1 MYNKLQNE
9 SKNKWMQNHQ
19 NVRRMIMKGKENKTV
34 MRYGRRMVSCFL
46 LGALALSSI
55 PVSGNMKGG
64 GQLSI
69 SYAKSQ
75 QIPPLQL
82 QYNEPAKDWESQAL
96 PIGNGKIGAMV
107 FGDVRD
113 EKIQVNEETVW
124 SGGPG
129 ANASYAGGD
138 NSHPAEE
145 VHTALQNVRKSIQDM
160 VNEFSEKKAAHFDS
174 NGKLVTQNYTDLL
187 SDSVFSKNL
196 NMLKGEKSNFGSY
209 QTLGNIR
216 ITDPASGS
224 GNEYS
229 DYLRKTDLN
238 NSIGSV
244 HYVSNGITYDREYFV
259 SNPANVLAIKLTA
272 DQPGAITKEFSLE
285 SEQRKK
291 EIYVNEEN
299 ATVTMTGRPSDQK
312 DNGLKFAQQ
321 IKIITEGGT
330 VQKSSDT
337 ALSVEGADSVTVI
350 MGAATN
356 YQVDAS
362 GTTYEYFK
370 PGEPLDDVEQ
380 TISAAVE
387 KGYDA
392 LREEHKNDYKNLF
405 DRVTLD
411 LNVPQMPDKMTDDLL
426 SGYGKENTAEED
438 RYLEMLFFQYGRYLL
453 ISSSRENSVLPANLQ
468 GIWAQGLSP
477 SWDSDFHTN
486 INLQMNYWLAEQTNL
501 TECHTAV
508 IRYINSLVEKGKVT
522 AKKYYCKQ
530 DGSDVRGWVIHH
542 ENNIWG
548 NTSPSNYTT
557 AFYFPAAAAW
567 MCQDIWDKYQFNSD
581 KDFLAENFD
590 TMLQAALF
598 WVDNLWEDERDGT
611 LVANPSYSP
620 EHGVFSLGCTSD
632 QAIIWELFEE
642 VKLASQV
649 LGKENDPEIREIA
662 ETQKKLYMPKAD
674 RLGGQLA
681 EWKDET
687 TLEVTN
693 SDKHRHQNHVSILH
707 PGTYVSAGRSEWD
720 DEMLE
725 AIRVTLE
732 KRGDGGTG
740 WSKAWKI
747 NMWAR
752 MRDGDRAKKLLS
764 EQLTGSTLKN
774 LFDTHPP
781 YQIDGNFGAV
791 SGITEMLLQSQGD
804 SIEPL
809 AALPSDWKTG
819 AINGVKARGNFELDL
834 AWEHG
839 SLNECRITSNSGNL
853 CNIKYKGIGNL
864 NIYDET
870 NKQYVKA
877 ETSEDSLAFP
887 TTAGAVYVLTSD
899 TTLPVVTTPP
909 STAPSVPPNDTPAT
923 AAPTAP
929 ITPKTSENEEQK
941 PLRIGSTVKQKGM
954 IYKITSKTAVQ
965 LKRVTTSKK
974 NLVIPNT
981 ITAAGKKY
989 SVTSIA
995 DNACSGS
1002 KIAKVTISKN
1012 IRKIGKKAFAN
1023 CKKLKAVIIRS
1034 ARITSIGKQAFSN
1047 TSQKIRVTLNRKA
1060 AEKYKKMLKK
1070 GKLPSTAKY
1079 LYS

>member
-1 MYNKLQNE
+1 
-9 SKNKWMQNHQ
+9 
-19 NVRRMIMKGKENKTV
+19 
-34 MRYGRRMVSCFL
+34 
-46 LGALALSSI
+46 
-55 PVSGNMKGG
+55 
-64 GQLSI
+64 
-69 SYAKSQ
+69 
-75 QIPPLQL
+75 
-82 QYNEPAKDWESQAL
+82 
-96 PIGNGKIGAMV
+96 
-107 FGDVRD
+107 
-113 EKIQVNEETVW
+113 
-124 SGGPG
+124 
-129 ANASYAGGD
+129 
-138 NSHPAEE
+138 
-145 VHTALQNVRKSIQDM
+145 
-160 VNEFSEKKAAHFDS
+160 
-174 NGKLVTQNYTDLL
+174 
-187 SDSVFSKNL
+187 
-196 NMLKGEKSNFGSY
+196 
-209 QTLGNIR
+209 
-216 ITDPASGS
+216 
-224 GNEYS
+224 
-229 DYLRKTDLN
+229 
-238 NSIGSV
+238 
-244 HYVSNGITYDREYFV
+244 
-259 SNPANVLAIKLTA
+259 
-272 DQPGAITKEFSLE
+272 
-285 SEQRKK
+285 
-291 EIYVNEEN
+291 
-299 ATVTMTGRPSDQK
+299 
-312 DNGLKFAQQ
+312 
-321 IKIITEGGT
+321 
-330 VQKSSDT
+330 
-337 ALSVEGADSVTVI
+337 
-350 MGAATN
+350 
-356 YQVDAS
+356 
-362 GTTYEYFK
+362 
-370 PGEPLDDVEQ
+370 
-380 TISAAVE
+380 
-387 KGYDA
+387 
-392 LREEHKNDYKNLF
+392 
-405 DRVTLD
+405 
-411 LNVPQMPDKMTDDLL
+411 MPDKMTDDLL
-426 SGYGKENTAEED
+426 AAYGKENTTEED
-438 RYLEMLFFQYGRYLL
+438 RYLEMLFYQYGRYLL

-508 IRYINSLVEKGKVT
+508 IHYINSLVEKGKVT
-522 AKKYYCKQ
+522 AKKYYCQQ

-598 WVDNLWEDERDGT
+598 WVDNLWKDERDGT

-642 VKLASQV
+642 VKLASEV
-649 LGKENDPEIREIA
+649 LGKENDPEIREIT

-707 PGTYVSAGRSEWD
+707 PGTYVSAGRSDWD

-804 SIEPL
+804 AIEPL
-809 AALPSDWKTG
+809 AALPPDWDTG
-819 AINGVKARGNFELDL
+819 SISGVKARGNFELDL
-834 AWEHG
+834 AWENG
-839 SLNECRITSNSGNL
+839 SLNECRITSHSGNS
-853 CNIKYKGIGNL
+853 CKIKYKKIGSL
-864 NIYDET
+864 NVYDET
-870 NKQYVKA
+870 NKRYVNA
-877 ETSEDSLAFP
+877 ETSGDTLSFP
-887 TTAGAVYVLTSD
+887 TTAGTVYVLTSD
-899 TTLPVVTTPP
+899 TALPVVTSPP
-909 STAPSVPPNDTPAT
+909 SDEPSVSPNDTSSS
-923 AAPTAP
+923 AAPTP
-929 ITPKTSENEEQK
+929 DTQKVSGGKDKKTLK
-941 PLRIGSTVKQKGM
+941 IGSTVEQKGM
-954 IYKITSKTAVQ
+954 TYKVTSKTAVQ
-965 LKRVTTSKK
+965 LKKVASSKK
-974 NLVIPNT
+974 TLVIPNT

-995 DNACSGS
+995 NKACSGRN
-1002 KIAKVTISKN
+1002 ITKVTISKN
-1012 IRKIGKKAFAN
+1012 MKKIGKKAFAN
-1023 CKKLKAVIIRS
+1023 CKKLKTVIIKS
-1034 ARITSIGKQAFSN
+1034 TGITSIGKQAFYK
-1047 TSQKIRVTLNRKA
+1047 TSQKIKVTLGQKA
-1060 AEKYKKMLKK
+1060 AAKYKKMLKR